1 MKKPDDFVI
10 ACWLYAALIVMI
22 LGGVICAAS
31 MNLVNR
37 TTALDNAVSRLHE
50 RGLEV
55 AVGEVH
61 SPSIIEVTDNYAD
74 FLNFTITHN
83 IWKVYEIKATSGFLA
98 LLDQSY
104 GLEYRPKYDVKGW
117 WIW

>member
-1 MKKPDDFVI
+1 MKKPDEVVL
-10 ACWLYAALIVMI
+10 WLFGFII
-22 LGGVICAAS
+22 LVLAVFGGIICAIS
-31 MNLVNR
+31 MNLMNR

-50 RGLEV
+50 HGLEV

-83 IWKVYEIKATSGFLA
+83 IWKVYEIKATNSFLA

-104 GLEYRPKYDVKGW
+104 GLEYRPKYDVKSW